1 MNIEKIKNYNQ
12 KMLAALSTMIVIA
25 AGIGLIALIIF
36 VISELVTN
44 NRPTT
49 NALLADEKV
58 DELKRD
64 SLRQQIISYET
75 PRLVDTLNLVY
86 LLPVNVK
93 TLKKPEE
100 MDKEV
105 PELTNVNYEIGSGGK
120 FSGRRFYGT
129 FNNLIVYDYKH
140 GNSSR
145 ISDSRFIGT
154 DLFFEYFDDEIIIA
168 FTGAEKDTDKDK
180 SISLLDFKSLFVYSL
195 NTRELKKIGI
205 DNATVIEFKYVEN
218 KKDILITFGY
228 DRNKNN
234 RFDSDIEPTFVMN
247 YDYMNDKL
255 IPIVDKELEKEIQNI
270 IDKN

>member
-1 MNIEKIKNYNQ
+1 
-12 KMLAALSTMIVIA
+12 MLAAFSTMIVIA

-36 VISELVTN
+36 VISELIPN
-44 NRPTT
+44 KRPTT
-49 NALLADEKV
+49 NTLLADEKV
-58 DELKRD
+58 DELKKD
-64 SLRQQIISYET
+64 SLRQQIISYDS
-75 PRLVDTLNLVY
+75 PRLVDTLNLIY

-93 TLKKPEE
+93 TLEKPEE

-105 PELTNVNYEIGSGGK
+105 LGLLDMDYELSSGRK
-120 FSGRRFYGT
+120 FSGRRFYGA

-140 GNSSR
+140 GNSSK

-154 DLFFEYFDDEIIIA
+154 DLSFEYFDDEIIVV
-168 FTGAEKDTDKDK
+168 FTGAERDTDKDK
-180 SISLLDFKSLFVYSL
+180 SITLLDFKSLFVYSL
-195 NTRELKKIGI
+195 KTRELKKLSIE
-205 DNATVIEFKYVEN
+205 NATVNEFKYVEN

-234 RFDSDIEPTFVMN
+234 KFDSDIEPTFVMK

-255 IPIVDKELEKEIQNI
+255 IPIVDKELEKDIQKI

>member
-12 KMLAALSTMIVIA
+12 KMLAAFSTMIVIA

-36 VISELVTN
+36 VISELIPN
-44 NRPTT
+44 KRPTT
-49 NALLADEKV
+49 NTLLADEKV
-58 DELKRD
+58 DELKKD
-64 SLRQQIISYET
+64 SLRQQIISYDS
-75 PRLVDTLNLVY
+75 PRLVDTLNLIY

-93 TLKKPEE
+93 TLEKPEE

-105 PELTNVNYEIGSGGK
+105 LGLLDMDYEMSSGRK
-120 FSGRRFYGT
+120 FSGRRFYGA

-140 GNSSR
+140 GNSSK

-154 DLFFEYFDDEIIIA
+154 DLSFEYFDDEIIVV

-180 SISLLDFKSLFVYSL
+180 SITLLDFKSLFVYSL
-195 NTRELKKIGI
+195 KTRKLKKLSIE
-205 DNATVIEFKYVEN
+205 NATVNEFKYVEN

-234 RFDSDIEPTFVMN
+234 KFDSDIEPTFVMK

-255 IPIVDKELEKEIQNI
+255 IPIVDKELEKDIQKI